1 MSDELTMLTKGI
13 RGLIAALDVE
23 KPDQS
28 KAEFY
33 KAYPINVLMNDRG
46 VPVMPIYRIVEVVL
60 AAALPEGDLFVWCP
74 DCDGVGEI
82 ETMAH
87 DPTLPESVRPCTRCD
102 GYSSGMVKLGG
113 KP

>member
-1 MSDELTMLTKGI
+1 MSDKPTMLGKGI
-13 RGLIAALDVE
+13 RGLIAALDAE
-23 KPDQS
+23 KPHPSMVELYQLHGDYILTN
-28 KAEFY
+28 KE
-33 KAYPINVLMNDRG
+33 G

-60 AAALPEGDLFVWCP
+60 AAALPEGDLFIWCP

-87 DPTLPESVRPCTRCD
+87 DPTLAESVRPCTRCD